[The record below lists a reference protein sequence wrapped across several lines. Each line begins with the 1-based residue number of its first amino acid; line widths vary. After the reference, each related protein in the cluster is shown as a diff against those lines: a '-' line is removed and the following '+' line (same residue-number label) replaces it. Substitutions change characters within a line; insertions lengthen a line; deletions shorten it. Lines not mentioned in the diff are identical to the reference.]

1 MEELVNKSY
10 AQASRNN
17 IKEIFKIKDIFSKLF
32 LNKVLEIH
40 NVINKLSQKSKAKLN
55 ITTKDSFR
63 KQIIIFMGTN
73 NTKRVMVQ
81 SNIYITNINRLFKD
95 IKWDTSADFI
105 YTNSK
110 RIIITMNKIATL
122 LDLKVVEKYMKE
134 LNNIDTSNVISLR
147 LSQSKLYLKILD
159 ILYLIENTNL
169 SITVNI
175 IEKIIQISY
184 IFNNTVLASHPH
196 IIKALPKFD
205 RAVIWMDI
213 WDS

>member
-1 MEELVNKSY
+1 
-10 AQASRNN
+10 
-17 IKEIFKIKDIFSKLF
+17 
-32 LNKVLEIH
+32 
-40 NVINKLSQKSKAKLN
+40 
-55 ITTKDSFR
+55 
-63 KQIIIFMGTN
+63 
-73 NTKRVMVQ
+73 
-81 SNIYITNINRLFKD
+81 
-95 IKWDTSADFI
+95 
-105 YTNSK
+105 
-110 RIIITMNKIATL
+110 MNKIATL

-196 IIKALPKFD
+196 IIKVLPKFD
-205 RAVIWMDI
+205 IAVI
-213 WDS
+213 

>member
-1 MEELVNKSY
+1 
-10 AQASRNN
+10 
-17 IKEIFKIKDIFSKLF
+17 
-32 LNKVLEIH
+32 
-40 NVINKLSQKSKAKLN
+40 
-55 ITTKDSFR
+55 
-63 KQIIIFMGTN
+63 
-73 NTKRVMVQ
+73 
-81 SNIYITNINRLFKD
+81 
-95 IKWDTSADFI
+95 
-105 YTNSK
+105 
-110 RIIITMNKIATL
+110 MNKIATL

-205 RAVIWMDI
+205 RVVIWMNI
-213 WDS
+213 